1 MPKLRVLSSTDV
13 IKILESF
20 GFEVVAQKG
29 SHIKLCRT
37 TIIQK
42 QILTVPKNKEFT
54 KGMLKA
60 IYNQASRFV
69 SQEELQKYF
78 YNE

>member
-1 MPKLRVLSSTDV
+1 MPRQRVLSSADV

-20 GFEVVAQKG
+20 GFEVIGQKG
-29 SHIKLCRT
+29 SHIKLSRQT
-37 TIIQK
+37 VLQK
-42 QILTVPKNKEFT
+42 QILTVPRNKEFS

-69 SQEELQKYF
+69 SQEELQKFF
-78 YNE
+78 YQE